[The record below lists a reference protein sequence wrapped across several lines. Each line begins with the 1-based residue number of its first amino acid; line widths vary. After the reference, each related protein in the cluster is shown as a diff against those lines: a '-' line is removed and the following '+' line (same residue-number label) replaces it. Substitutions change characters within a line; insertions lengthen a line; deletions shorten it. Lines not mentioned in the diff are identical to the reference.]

1 MSLAFRLFRDSERAD
16 VERDHL
22 VSQRKRSRRSG

>member
-16 VERDHL
+16 VEHDRL